1 MEDAP
6 TTFAS
11 RTCSFFSSRLSWQ
24 PWPVLP
30 AMWSGTCP
38 PTTRSC
44 DACGKQK
51 MAMPVTRALGF
62 HCPAGQASQSHQHQ
76 EPA

>member
-1 MEDAP
+1 MPVAP
-6 TTFAS
+6 AKG
-11 RTCSFFSSRLSWQ
+11 R
-24 PWPVLP
+24 
-30 AMWSGTCP
+30 
-38 PTTRSC
+38 
-44 DACGKQK
+44 DKQK